1 MGLKHVLR
9 RLLRLPM
16 FTALTVVTLGLGIG
30 ANSAIFSV
38 IDGVLLKP
46 LPYRQAGELL
56 AVNHAA
62 PGVNLP
68 NAGIAAFLYYTYRD
82 EARSFQDIGMWNMET
97 TSVTGLA
104 EPEEIISLDVTDGV
118 LPILGIQPALGRL
131 FSKTDDS
138 PDGGKTVILTY
149 GYWRAKFGGEPSAIG
164 RTLVLDGRPHEIIGV
179 LPETFRFLDRRPA
192 IVLPLQLDRSKT
204 FLGQFN
210 FRGIARLKPGVT
222 ISEASA
228 DVGRL
233 IPVALTRYPAFPGF
247 NAKMFEEARL
257 APLVQPL
264 KQSVTGDLGTVL
276 WLLMGMVGMVLLIA
290 CANVANLLL
299 VRVEG
304 RQHELSIRAALGAG
318 RGQIARELMLES
330 VTLGVL
336 GGVVG
341 LGLAFAA
348 LKLLVAI
355 APANLPRM
363 DQIAIDGSVLL
374 FTLLVSI
381 LAGALFGAIPV
392 LKYAGPRVGTAL
404 RSEGRA
410 LTHSRERHRARSTLV
425 VVQVALA
432 LVLLIGSGLMIR
444 TFQALKQVK
453 PGFDRP
459 DQVQTLRISIP
470 STLVR
475 DPVAAVR
482 MEQSILDRIAAIAGV
497 RAAGLTTVVPL
508 DNDRWQDP
516 VFAEDHTYTDTQI
529 PRLRTFKF
537 ISPGLLATMGN
548 TLVAGRDFT
557 WTDLYDKRP
566 VAMVS
571 ENLARELWQEP
582 SAAIG
587 KRIRESLKAPWRE
600 VVGVVGDERD
610 DGLDQ
615 KAPTIVLWPIMM
627 ENFTSEPTFVRR
639 SLAYIVRSDR
649 TGSRELVNEI
659 SRAVWSVN
667 PNLPVA
673 DVRTLQEVYDKSL
686 ARTSFTLVMLA
697 IAGGMALLLG
707 VAGIYGVIAYSVSQR
722 TREIG
727 IRLALGARNEEVTGM
742 FVRHGARLAA
752 LGIVC
757 GVAVALALTRLMSS
771 MLFDVSPIDPLTY
784 GGVSLGLAAA
794 AVLAAY
800 VPARRATMVDPVE
813 ALRAE

>member
-131 FSKTDDS
+131 FTKTDDS
-138 PDGGKTVILTY
+138 PDGGKTVILTD

-222 ISEASA
+222 IPEASA

-336 GGVVG
+336 GGVAG

-482 MEQSILDRIAAIAGV
+482 MEQSILDRIAAIGGV

-667 PNLPVA
+667 ANLPVA

>member
-131 FSKTDDS
+131 FTKTDDS
-138 PDGGKTVILTY
+138 PDGGKTVILTH

-222 ISEASA
+222 IPEASA

-470 STLVR
+470 SKLVR

>member
-131 FSKTDDS
+131 FTKTDDS
-138 PDGGKTVILTY
+138 PDGGKTVILTH

-179 LPETFRFLDRRPA
+179 LPETFRFLDRNPA

-222 ISEASA
+222 IPEASA

-336 GGVVG
+336 GGVAG

>member
-131 FSKTDDS
+131 FTKTDDS
-138 PDGGKTVILTY
+138 PDGGKTVILTH